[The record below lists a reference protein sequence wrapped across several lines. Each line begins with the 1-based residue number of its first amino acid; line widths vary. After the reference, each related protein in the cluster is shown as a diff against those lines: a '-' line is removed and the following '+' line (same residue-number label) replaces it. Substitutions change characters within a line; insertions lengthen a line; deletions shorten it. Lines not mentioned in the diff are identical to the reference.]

1 MSERQAKLKRKNEA
15 CEVKKKKRS
24 PLEVVTNIILVLL
37 ILAVLGVGGWAVY
50 NKLSQAPANDDQAV
64 TDNVQDSDTTVPTI
78 AEYAATEG
86 KEVDEFLAEYGLS
99 SEDGVTEDMLIT
111 DIVDKLT
118 LANYAKLMGTDTA
131 ALKESMG
138 LGEDYSD
145 DTPMSVVIEEQ
156 QAAQQDDDSAQADG
170 E

>member
-15 CEVKKKKRS
+15 CEVKKKKKS
-24 PLEVVTNIILVLL
+24 APEIVTNIVLVLL
-37 ILAVLGVGGWAVY
+37 VVAVLGVGGWAVY
-50 NKLSQAPANDDQAV
+50 NKLSQAPVNDSQAV
-64 TDNVQDSDTTVPTI
+64 TDNAQNTDATVPTI
-78 AEYAATEG
+78 AEYAQSQE
-86 KEVDEFLAEYGLS
+86 KEIDEFLTEYGLS
-99 SEDGVTEDMLIT
+99 SEDQITGDMLIT

-118 LANYAKLMGTDTA
+118 LANYAKLMGSDVAT
-131 ALKESMG
+131 LKQSMG

-156 QAAQQDDDSAQADG
+156 QAAAQQTDNSAEAA